1 MNKDLI
7 IQNRKRVYS
16 INRNSAKLLKE
27 INADVSYVEIAY
39 TMIFSTLVYRVKPLI
54 DKIVL
59 YPEDKLFL
67 HIRCLNKD
75 CTGNGF
81 YLMDEIEKAICLR
94 QVVIGEKK
102 CDGKEDWKYLESSG
116 CSCLTTLKYT
126 ITPIFNDRSCNP
138 NYLF

>member
-16 INRNSAKLLKE
+16 INRNSARLLKE

-81 YLMDEIEKAICLR
+81 YLMDEIERAICLR
-94 QVVIGEKK
+94 QFVIGEKK

-126 ITPIFNDRSCNP
+126 ITPIFK
-138 NYLF
+138 